1 MNDISLIEY
10 LRKSGMGKQV
20 DDALR
25 EVAIEHITKHPKVG
39 KDDMEVIQ
47 VKEAEEAM
55 EAEHFTQEQARELVS
70 QMYHCH
76 GGRKYVGEKYCMKE
90 AQEILDKYRGMIPST
105 ATVTDIYIAINAQY
119 HDYAVLFK
127 SWFGSDIDDKIIEA
141 ALIFWFYDQDYKYD
155 SKVYKYFHN

>member
-1 MNDISLIEY
+1 
-10 LRKSGMGKQV
+10 
-20 DDALR
+20 
-25 EVAIEHITKHPKVG
+25 
-39 KDDMEVIQ
+39 
-47 VKEAEEAM
+47 
-55 EAEHFTQEQARELVS
+55 
-70 QMYHCH
+70 MYHCH

-141 ALIFWFYDQDYKYD
+141 ALIFWFYD
-155 SKVYKYFHN
+155 